1 MCCSDNE
8 RDADINCSFFTY
20 FADVSSDLMDFK

>member
-8 RDADINCSFFTY
+8 RDADINCSFSSY
-20 FADVSSDLMDFK
+20 FADGLSDLMYF